1 MLIFFSI
8 LCYYHILNIFPVLY
22 NRSLL
27 VIYFIYS
34 CVYVLVSL
42 LFLFLNV
49 LYFISVL
56 LENYTDN
63 RKNNLNSQGENKYL

>member
-1 MLIFFSI
+1 MLISSSI

-22 NRSLL
+22 SRSLL

-34 CVYVLVSL
+34 CVYVSVSL
-42 LFLFLNV
+42 LLVFWNV

-63 RKNNLNSQGENKYL
+63 RKNNLKGQGENKYL